1 MVRDSEPH
9 SILERKSICQC
20 LPVVPTRSQ
29 KGAAMASHHQAW
41 KPKIGAI
48 PKAKYSKHIHAIPC
62 PLPKENVKKMQPC
75 ATMCNVCKNVLTELA
90 RIPLLVLPGFWF
102 FRAWHP
108 GRSTCTECCLVLQV
122 LPLAKAL
129 LNYLNKCQISCLISQ
144 TFTKVVIGQPTAGEE
159 TGNMQNFERL
169 PGC

>member
-9 SILERKSICQC
+9 SILEHESICQC

-29 KGAAMASHHQAW
+29 KGAAKASRHQAW
-41 KPKIGAI
+41 KPKIPI

-62 PLPKENVKKMQPC
+62 PLPKENVKN
-75 ATMCNVCKNVLTELA
+75 ATMRNVCNNALTELA
-90 RIPLLVLPGFWF
+90 RIPLLVLPGFWS

-108 GRSTCTECCLVLQV
+108 RRSICTECCLVLQV

-129 LNYLNKCQISCLISQ
+129 LNYVYKC
-144 TFTKVVIGQPTAGEE
+144 
-159 TGNMQNFERL
+159 L
-169 PGC
+169 PEKKIA